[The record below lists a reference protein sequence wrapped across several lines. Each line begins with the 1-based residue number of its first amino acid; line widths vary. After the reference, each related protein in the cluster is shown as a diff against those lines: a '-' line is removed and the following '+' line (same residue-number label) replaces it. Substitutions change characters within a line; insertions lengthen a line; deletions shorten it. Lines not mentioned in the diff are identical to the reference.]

1 MKKVLGL
8 DLGVS
13 SVGWALV
20 DEEEK
25 QILGMGSR
33 IIPLTTDDKDEFTKG
48 NAISKNQKRTL
59 KRTQRKGYD
68 RYQLRR
74 QNLIAVLKQI
84 NILPDDLIKLPKLDL
99 WKIRSNAVT
108 EKISFQELGR
118 ALLHLN
124 QKRGYKSSRSEANL
138 DKKDTEYVQNVKNR
152 YEKLKE
158 SGLTIGQKFY
168 NELSKD
174 GYYRIK
180 EQVFPREA
188 YVEEFNSIM
197 KKQQKFYP
205 VILTDELIIKIRE
218 EIIYYQR
225 KLKSQKG
232 LVSVCEFEG
241 FLTKLQSNGKEK
253 ELFVGPKVAPKSS
266 PLFQVSKIWEIINN
280 ITLKRKTGDVIEIPI
295 DKKKELFEYLDN
307 HEKLPYTELLKI
319 LGLRKDDVYGNKQLT
334 NGLQGN
340 KTKVEIMKCF
350 NGSEEYKNLFDFELI
365 TKEYD
370 EEGFLIDKA
379 TGEVIGAKKKKQII
393 PEIET
398 QPLYKLW
405 HIVYSINDKNE
416 CKNALIKKFA
426 ISEEAAI
433 KLSSLDFTKQG
444 FGNKSHRAMRKILPY
459 LMEGDNYSEACSY
472 AGYNHS
478 MSLTKQ
484 ENYERKLLDKL
495 KPIEKNSL
503 RQPVVEKILNQ
514 MVNVVNAV
522 IDKYGKPD
530 EIRIELARELKQSK
544 DERNSASINITA
556 NETIN
561 NEITKRLNELGIN
574 ANKKNIEKYK
584 LIFPIRAVVKKD
596 GKVDPPKLKNAMVFN
611 QCIYCEQSFSLTSAL
626 LGNDFDVDHIIPQ
639 ALLYDDSSLNKVL
652 VHRACN
658 STKLDKTAYDF
669 MRSKGKEQF
678 DDYIDRLNNWYEK
691 GILSYAKL
699 GRLKVSHEDYLE
711 RKSKKKETETDKK
724 LWENFIDRQLRETQY
739 ISRKAREILQSICY
753 NVWATSGNVTAELR
767 HIWGW
772 DDVLVN
778 LQLSKYRELGLT
790 EMIEIN
796 QNGSSYKK
804 EIIKGW
810 SKRDDH
816 RHHAVDALTIACTKQ
831 GFIQRFNT
839 LNSSKV
845 RNDMMREIE
854 EAKHEFDKNKNLL
867 ENYIYSQKPFI
878 TKKVEKAAEK
888 ILVSFKAGKKVASIG
903 KRKIKKDGRK
913 VIAQTNII
921 VPRGSLS
928 EESVYGK
935 IKTIVKEKPVKYL
948 FENPHLIYKSYIKH
962 LVEERLSRSDND
974 PKKAVASLKKDPIYL
989 DEDKTILLEYGT
1001 CYKEEIVIKYPLS
1014 AGQGMLFDGKED
1026 EKKAIK
1032 ILESVVDKSVRDKIK
1047 KRLFDNNGGY
1057 IKTKEAFKD
1066 LENKPVWFNEE
1077 KRIPIKTVRCFT
1089 GLTAVEPVKKDDNGN
1104 EIGFVKP
1111 GNNHHLAIYLDEF
1124 GNKQISI
1131 CSFWHAVERKK
1142 YGLPI
1147 IIKNP
1152 AEVVDMILA
1161 EEDEEKFP
1169 DSFLEKLP
1177 DGKWTFLE
1185 SFQQNEMFI
1194 LGISKEAFE
1203 EAVSRNDYSFL
1214 SNYLYKLRS
1223 IAGDPQLDLY
1233 FEHHLETE
1241 KKKIP
1246 EAKLA
1251 KRYILIKSIGALYT
1265 LNPIKIKINCLGEIV
1280 TDHM

>member
-1 MKKVLGL
+1 MKKILGL
-8 DLGVS
+8 DLGVAS
-13 SVGWALV
+13 IGWALV

-48 NAISKNQKRTL
+48 NAISKNQKRTI

-74 QNLIAVLKQI
+74 QNLIAVLKQ
-84 NILPDDLIKLPKLDL
+84 NNMLPDVDLIKLPKLDL
-99 WKIRSNAVT
+99 WRIRNSAVT
-108 EKISFQELGR
+108 EKLSLQEIGR
-118 ALLHLN
+118 VLLHLN

-138 DKKDTEYVQNVKNR
+138 DKKDTEYVKEVKNR
-152 YEKLKE
+152 YEKLHE

-168 NELSKD
+168 LELSKD
-174 GYYRIK
+174 EHYRIK
-180 EQVFPREA
+180 EQVFPRDA

-197 KKQQKFYP
+197 RNQQKSYSE
-205 VILTDELIIKIRE
+205 ILTDELITKIKD

-241 FLTKLQSNGKEK
+241 FWTKLQSNGKEK

-266 PLFQVSKIWEIINN
+266 PLFQVCKIWETINN
-280 ITLKRKTGDVIEIPI
+280 ITLKRKTGEVIEISL
-295 DKKKELFEYLDN
+295 DKKNELFDYLDS

-319 LGLRKDDVYGNKQLT
+319 LGLRKDDVYGNKQLA

-340 KTKVEIMKCF
+340 KTKSVIMNCF
-350 NGSEEYKNLFDFELI
+350 ERPSDYKNLFSFEMI
-365 TKEYD
+365 IKVYD
-370 EEGFLIDKA
+370 EEGFLVDKE
-379 TGEVIGAKKKKQII
+379 TGEVIYSKKKKQIT
-393 PEIET
+393 PQIET
-398 QPLYKLW
+398 EPFYKLW
-405 HIVYSINDKNE
+405 HTVYSISDKEE
-416 CKNALIKKFA
+416 CKNALIKKFG
-426 ISEEAAI
+426 ITEEIAT

-459 LMEGDNYSEACSY
+459 LMEGDKYNDACSY
-472 AGYNHS
+472 TGYNHS
-478 MSLTKQ
+478 ASLTKQ

-514 MVNVVNAV
+514 MVNVVNAT

-530 EIRIELARELKQSK
+530 EIRIELARELKQSR
-544 DERNSASINITA
+544 DERNETFKSM
-556 NETIN
+556 NEREREN
-561 NEITKRLNELGIN
+561 KEIEKRLAEYGLRATRNNIIKWRLYHEISNEDKKQN
-574 ANKKNIEKYK
+574 AI
-584 LIFPIRAVVKKD
+584 
-596 GKVDPPKLKNAMVFN
+596 
-611 QCIYCEQSFSLTSAL
+611 CIYCGAPITLTSAI
-626 LGNDFDVDHIIPQ
+626 LGEEVEVEHIIPRSK
-639 ALLYDDSSLNKVL
+639 LFDDSQSNKTL
-652 VHRACN
+652 AHRKCN
-658 STKLDKTAYDF
+658 ADKKDQTAFDF
-669 MRSKGKEQF
+669 MCTKSENEFNNYIERINTLYKNHVIGKTKR
-678 DDYIDRLNNWYEK
+678 DKLLMPSEK
-691 GILSYAKL
+691 IPK
-699 GRLKVSHEDYLE
+699 D
-711 RKSKKKETETDKK
+711 
-724 LWENFIDRQLRETQY
+724 FIDRQLRETQY
-739 ISRKAREILQSICY
+739 ISKKAREILQSICY

-772 DDVLVN
+772 DEVLIN
-778 LQLSKYRELGLT
+778 LQLPKYRELGLT
-790 EMIEIN
+790 ETIEIN
-796 QNGSSYKK
+796 QNSSSYKK

-810 SKRDDH
+810 AKRDDH
-816 RHHAVDALTIACTKQ
+816 RHHAIDALTIAYTKQ

-854 EAKHEFDKNKNLL
+854 EAKHEFDRNKNLL
-867 ENYIYSQKPFI
+867 ENYIYSQKPFT
-878 TKKVEKAAEK
+878 TKEVEKAAEK

-903 KRKIKKDGRK
+903 QRKIKKDGRK
-913 VIAQTNII
+913 IVAQTGII

-928 EESVYGK
+928 EESTYGK

-974 PKKAVASLKKDPIYL
+974 SKKAVASLKKDPIYL

-1001 CYKEEIVIKYPLS
+1001 CYKEEIVIKYPLG

-1032 ILESVVDKSVRDKIK
+1032 VLESVVDKSVQDKIK

-1057 IKTKEAFKD
+1057 IKTKETFKD
-1066 LENKPVWFNEE
+1066 LENNPVWFNEE
-1077 KRIPIKTVRCFT
+1077 KRIPIKTVRCLT
-1089 GLTAVEPVKKDDNGN
+1089 GLTAVESVKKDENRN

-1142 YGLPI
+1142 YGLPVV
-1147 IIKNP
+1147 IKNP

-1161 EEDEEKFP
+1161 EEDEEKYP

-1177 DGKWTFLE
+1177 DSKLTFLE
-1185 SFQQNEMFI
+1185 SFQQNEMFVFDLNREALEEAISEKNYAIISKNLYRVQKLSTTGYLVVFRHHLATSIDKNIDMKGFSSFDNFNGIKVSINI
-1194 LGISKEAFE
+1194 LGLF
-1203 EAVSRNDYSFL
+1203 N
-1214 SNYLYKLRS
+1214 
-1223 IAGDPQLDLY
+1223 QL
-1233 FEHHLETE
+1233 
-1241 KKKIP
+1241 
-1246 EAKLA
+1246 
-1251 KRYILIKSIGALYT
+1251 
-1265 LNPIKIKINCLGEIV
+1265 
-1280 TDHM
+1280 